1 MSALLSSDIK
11 IVSFK
16 LTKCNII
23 KTTALANEAKLKVNT
38 SHSLK
43 IVVKEEVYSI
53 AYNVKVHE
61 VLDENSVKKEI
72 LICDIIG
79 RIDFKIKELTKHLN
93 IEKGKIKNINSNLAI
108 TLISIGYSTLRG
120 IVLTRTCGIL
130 ETGIILPVVEPTKL
144 MENRI
149 TAGK

>member
-1 MSALLSSDIK
+1 
-11 IVSFK
+11 
-16 LTKCNII
+16 
-23 KTTALANEAKLKVNT
+23 VNT
-38 SHSLK
+38 FHSLK

-120 IVLTRTCGIL
+120 IVLSRTCGIL
-130 ETGIILPVVEPTKL
+130 ETGIILPVVEPTTL